1 MNEKTHDIVPR
12 RQIDPRMTQQMLERN
27 PFMTFPPT
35 KQVYL
40 AGPITGMSYGDA
52 RHGWRQE
59 FANLLYDAPHIKM
72 FSPMRGKDTLSKET
86 KLDGTPNMYLDNPM
100 ATKKGIVARD
110 RYDVENCGLMV
121 ACFLNCGDRVS
132 IGTCIEFGWA
142 DSFRK
147 PIIMVIEKD
156 NVHQHAMLD
165 EISGFIVTTL
175 EEGADMARVLLTPG
189 V

>member
-1 MNEKTHDIVPR
+1 MNDIL
-12 RQIDPRMTQQMLERN
+12 QMRSKRFIE
-27 PFMTFPPT
+27 PPT
-35 KQVYL
+35 GHVILSPHPIKQVYL
-40 AGPITGMSYGDA
+40 GGPITGLSYGEA
-52 RHGWRQE
+52 RHGWREE
-59 FANLLYDAPHIKM
+59 FAELLSDAPHIKM
-72 FSPMRGKDTLSKET
+72 FSPMRGKDTLAKET

-110 RYDVENCGLMV
+110 RYDVQSCDLMV
-121 ACFLNCGDRVS
+121 ACFLGVTKVS

-142 DSFRK
+142 DGSQK
-147 PIIMVIEKD
+147 PIIMVLEED

-165 EISGFIVTTL
+165 EIAGFIVSTL